1 MSMKNGLRR
10 LHRWVGLTAGGFL
23 LLLGLTGIVLSFYV
37 EIDALSHPS
46 LRAVPDQTI
55 PASYEAVYQTLRHAE
70 PDRTGP
76 WRIEVPK
83 TGGVIS
89 ARYYKPVETEDRAF
103 APLIVW
109 VDPTRM
115 EVVRSALWGR
125 FFVTFVY
132 DLHYHLLIDGPGKVV
147 IASVGLIGV
156 GLILS
161 GLWLWWPR
169 KGRVKASLKIH
180 QPFHWTRTPF
190 EWHRLLGV
198 AGAAFLLIFCVTG
211 SLLAAPEWFR
221 PGLNALAPTFKAPDL
236 TSYAQVPTRI
246 NVDQAM
252 KVALEVFPMA
262 RIRWI
267 ETPGKGAGTYRIIMA
282 QRFEPS
288 QRFPRTT
295 VWLRADTGEV
305 IATRNPAHDSAS
317 DIVLNWLHPLHTGEA
332 FGIVG
337 RLVVMFAGLFS
348 ILLFAT
354 GLTRYLI
361 RRGHA

>member
-1 MSMKNGLRR
+1 M
-10 LHRWVGLTAGGFL
+10 HRWLGLAVGGFL
-23 LLLGLTGIVLSFYV
+23 LLLGLTGMVLSFYV
-37 EIDALSHPS
+37 EIDAAAHAS
-46 LRAVPDQTI
+46 LRAVPAHAR
-55 PASYEAVYQTLRHAE
+55 PESYEAVYQTLRKAE
-70 PDRTGP
+70 PNRAGP
-76 WRIEVPK
+76 WRIEVPQA
-83 TGGVIS
+83 GGVIS
-89 ARYYKPVETEDRAF
+89 ARYYKPIETQDRAF

-115 EVVRSALWGR
+115 EVVRTAVWGR

-147 IASVGLIGV
+147 VASVGLIGIC
-156 GLILS
+156 LILA

-169 KGRVKASLKIH
+169 KGRLKASLQIN
-180 QPFHWTRTPF
+180 QPYHWIRTSF
-190 EWHRLLGV
+190 EWHRLMGV
-198 AGAAFLLIFCVTG
+198 IGTAFLLLFCVTG

-236 TSYAQVPTRI
+236 TPYAHVPTRI
-246 NVDQAM
+246 TVDDAM
-252 KVALEVFPMA
+252 RTAAKVFPTA

-267 ETPGKGAGTYRIIMA
+267 ETPGVGAGTYRIIMA

-317 DIVLNWLHPLHTGEA
+317 DIILNWLHPLHTGEA
-332 FGIVG
+332 FGLFG
-337 RLVVMFAGLFS
+337 RLVVMFAGLFP

-361 RRGHA
+361 RRMHS